1 MIDHLVYGAPE
12 LGSAVARLEELLGV
26 AAAAGG
32 RHEGRGT
39 HNALLA
45 LGDDTYLEV
54 IAPDPSQPAPSGP
67 RPFGLDHLTER
78 RLVTFAVHAAN
89 RPPDRDRDRESA
101 ARRLERWRRRALQ
114 RGYDPGPVKTGG
126 RRRPDGTELN
136 WHLCQHPELPFD
148 GTVPFLIDWGAT
160 RSPAM
165 TTPGGCRLLE
175 LEVGHPRPEAVR
187 AALRALEVAVPVRS
201 NPAPRLQ
208 ATLTTPRG
216 RVVLA

>member
-12 LGSAVARLEELLGV
+12 LAAAVAWLEELLGV

-45 LGDDTYLEV
+45 LGEDAYLEV

-67 RPFGLDHLTER
+67 RPFGLDHLAER
-78 RLVTFAVHAAN
+78 RLVTFAVHAASHPADLDH
-89 RPPDRDRDRESA
+89 RSAPP
-101 ARRLERWRRRALQ
+101 RLERWRRRALE

-126 RRRPDGTELN
+126 RRRLDGTELS
-136 WHLCQHPELPFD
+136 WHVCQHTELPF
-148 GTVPFLIDWGAT
+148 GGAVPFLIDWGAT
-160 RSPAM
+160 RSPAV
-165 TTPGGCRLLE
+165 TAPAGCRLLE
-175 LEVGHPRPEAVR
+175 LEVGHPQPAAVR
-187 AALRALEVAVPVRS
+187 AALRALDVAVPVRS
-201 NPAPRLQ
+201 SPAPLLQ

-216 RVVLA
+216 RVLLA

>member
-1 MIDHLVYGAPE
+1 MRRRWRGW
-12 LGSAVARLEELLGV
+12 RRLLGV

-89 RPPDRDRDRESA
+89 RPGDLDHQSA
-101 ARRLERWRRRALQ
+101 SRQLEGWRRRALQ
-114 RGYDPGPVKTGG
+114 HGYDPGPVKTGG
-126 RRRPDGTELN
+126 RRRLDGTELS
-136 WHLCQHPELPFD
+136 WHLCQHIELPF
-148 GTVPFLIDWGAT
+148 GGAVPFLIDWGPT
-160 RSPAM
+160 RSPAL
-165 TTPGGCRLLE
+165 TAPAGCRLLE
-175 LEVGHPRPEAVR
+175 LEVGHPQPEAVR
-187 AALRALEVAVPVRS
+187 ATLRALGVAVPVRS
-201 NPAPRLQ
+201 NPAPLLQ

>member
-12 LGSAVARLEELLGV
+12 LAAAVARLEQLLGV
-26 AAAAGG
+26 AAAGGG

-89 RPPDRDRDRESA
+89 RPADLDHQSA
-101 ARRLERWRRRALQ
+101 ARRLERWRRRALE

-126 RRRPDGTELN
+126 RRRPDGTELS

-148 GTVPFLIDWGAT
+148 GAVPFLIDWGAA
-160 RSPAM
+160 RSPAV
-165 TTPGGCRLLE
+165 TAPAGCRLLE
-175 LEVGHPRPEAVR
+175 LEVGHPRPEPVR
-187 AALRALEVAVPVRS
+187 AALRALAVAVPVRS
-201 NPAPRLQ
+201 SPAPLLQ
-208 ATLTTPRG
+208 ATLATPRG
-216 RVVLA
+216 RVVLT

>member
-12 LGSAVARLEELLGV
+12 LASAVARLEELLGV

-89 RPPDRDRDRESA
+89 RPEDSDHQSA
-101 ARRLERWRRRALQ
+101 PRQLEGWRRRALQ
-114 RGYDPGPVKTGG
+114 HGYDPGPVKTGG
-126 RRRPDGTELN
+126 RRRLDGTELS
-136 WHLCQHPELPFD
+136 WHLCQHIELPF
-148 GTVPFLIDWGAT
+148 GGAVPFLIDWGPT
-160 RSPAM
+160 RSPAL
-165 TTPGGCRLLE
+165 TAPAGCRLLE
-175 LEVGHPRPEAVR
+175 LEVGHPQPEAVR
-187 AALRALEVAVPVRS
+187 ATLRALGVAVPVRS
-201 NPAPRLQ
+201 NPAPLLQ